1 MANMATHYSILSIP
15 RNLFALGLHNK
26 VLVAGGQSKSDGIR
40 KADDCIKETALLPE
54 EKLKVIAIA
63 CPPFWHIRSLVNSF
77 ELWDKHLNLMS

>member
-1 MANMATHYSILSIP
+1 MANMATNYSILSIP

-63 CPPFWHIRSLVNSF
+63 CPPFWHMSLVNSF
-77 ELWDKHLNLMS
+77 ELWDKDLNLMS